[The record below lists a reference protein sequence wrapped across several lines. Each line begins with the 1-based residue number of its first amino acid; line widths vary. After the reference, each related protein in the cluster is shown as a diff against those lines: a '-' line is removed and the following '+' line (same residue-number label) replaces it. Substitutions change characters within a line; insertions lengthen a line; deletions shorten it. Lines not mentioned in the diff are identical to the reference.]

1 MKQLQFIKKNTLE
14 WRKEWMPKILNLIDK
29 NQYDPRVVVTKKVS
43 WEDAEKAYLEEE
55 TKLVVVR

>member
-1 MKQLQFIKKNTLE
+1 ME
-14 WRKEWMPKILNLIDK
+14 WREGWMPKILNLIDK
-29 NQYDPRVVVTKKVS
+29 NQYGPEVVVTKKVS